1 MHGNDDRITSCQA
14 SGEFAEKAKEHCTWI
29 EWQGLFHDMHWE
41 PERQELF
48 EAMRRFIE
56 SRIVSE
62 ANRAARTE

>member
-1 MHGNDDRITSCQA
+1 
-14 SGEFAEKAKEHCTWI
+14 
-29 EWQGLFHDMHWE
+29 MHWE